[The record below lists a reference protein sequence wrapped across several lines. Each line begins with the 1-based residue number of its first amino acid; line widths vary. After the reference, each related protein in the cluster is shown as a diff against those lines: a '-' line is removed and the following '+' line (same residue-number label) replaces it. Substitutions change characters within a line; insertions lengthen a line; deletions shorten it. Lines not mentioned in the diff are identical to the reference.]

1 MIKLVG
7 LRRIIILACI
17 IAMNLVAAGIYFF
30 AVGPM
35 LSEAQSQTQ
44 STQGE
49 ISSLNA
55 RIAGAKRDAAFMK
68 ENMPEYERMQQ
79 DGFFLTHN
87 RFMLENEINKLREA
101 AGISS
106 FSYDVAAATKVENR
120 DAESI
125 HYQLLGSRI
134 SVSRIAS
141 PLDAN
146 IYILAQSIHKVFP
159 IDTRLQEMKIQRVK
173 QVDPQSLKLLSDGK
187 QVNFVNAAVAF
198 EWITLVP
205 NAPAKKNGSNGFRGR

>member
-7 LRRIIILACI
+7 LRRIIIIACI

-44 STQGE
+44 STQGQ

-55 RIAGAKRDAAFMK
+55 QIAGAKRAAAFMK
-68 ENMPEYERMQQ
+68 ANMPKYEQMQQ

-106 FSYDVAAATKVENR
+106 FSYNVAAATKVTNR
-120 DAESI
+120 DADSI
-125 HYQLLGSRI
+125 HYELLGSRI
-134 SVSRIAS
+134 SVDHISS

-146 IYILAQSIHKVFP
+146 IYMLAQSISKVFP
-159 IDTRLQEMKIQRVK
+159 VDTRLQEMKIQRAAK
-173 QVDPQSLKLLSDGK
+173 VDSQTLKLLSDGK
-187 QVNFVNAAVAF
+187 QVNFVNASVVF